1 MSIRASEADVV
12 LRCAAASVK
21 PEHEI
26 DFESPEAA
34 LGAEVHLILEDW
46 VNRGFEG
53 QPEGPPNEAGDLA
66 AAAVPIIEHIRAV
79 EPLYGARAEVALKDD
94 LCRGR
99 LDVASISADRV
110 SIIDWKTGRKTDDN
124 AYHGQMAAYASLAY
138 GAHGMPS
145 SGYVYTAI
153 AWLRTGN
160 ITERRFE
167 LQHIDDFRKRL
178 KYQLGNPERFAPGE
192 HCTWCRHRVEC
203 YPREQYFRSSCA
215 AIAEVKAPLTPQA
228 IADLWDKSRAVKQA
242 LAQYEKAVDAILV
255 DGPIEFPDGRTL
267 RSIER
272 KRKEINARAAWRIM
286 QQYGLTPDDINEV
299 LSVSKTALLDKVG
312 ARTERGKKG
321 GAKKQIMADLA
332 DAGAVEDKPYNIK
345 VMFKA
350 KG

>member
-26 DFESPEAA
+26 DLESPQAA

-46 VNRGFEG
+46 VNRHFEG
-53 QPEGPPNEAGDLA
+53 EPEGPPNEAGDLA
-66 AAAVPIIEHIRAV
+66 AAAVPIIQHIKAI
-79 EPLYGARAEVALKDD
+79 EPLGSARAEFRIEDE
-94 LCRGR
+94 LCRGIM
-99 LDVASISADRV
+99 DVLNIIGGGIT
-110 SIIDWKTGRKTDDN
+110 IIDWKTGRQSDAND
-124 AYHGQMAAYASLAY
+124 YVGQMAAYASLAENAW
-138 GAHGMPS
+138 GIPS
-145 SGYVYTAI
+145 SGYIYTAI

-167 LQHIDDFRKRL
+167 LQHIEDFRKRL
-178 KYQLGNPERFAPGE
+178 KYQLGHPERFSPGD

-203 YPREQYFRSSCA
+203 YPREQYFRASCA

-267 RSIER
+267 KAIQRT
-272 KRKEINARAAWRIM
+272 RKEINAKAAWRIM
-286 QQYGLTPDDINEV
+286 QQHGLSQDDINAV

-312 ARTERGKKG
+312 AKAERGKKG
-321 GAKKQIMADLA
+321 AAKKGIMADLE
-332 DAGAVEDKPYNIK
+332 DAGAIEDKPFTVK
-345 VMFKA
+345 VMFKP
-350 KG
+350 KE